1 MYRGEIMAVQSY
13 ALFTII
19 AALFGFGVYRIL
31 TAEQNPAQASRL
43 GNVRSSAVEVA
54 EPRPN
59 RFALEDDLNRMNQPP
74 PEPSPESG
82 PATEELIAEL
92 QDDSVDAAQD
102 EPVSPERLDQNAEV
116 LLAQIGKEWQQ
127 KTGAVRTS
135 TALDEV
141 SGQEVR
147 STNDDD
153 FQTRLN
159 RENAQSGGVQVS
171 LIWDNQNDLDLS
183 VVCPSGERISFDNK
197 VSRCGGQLDVDM
209 NEAPTSEQPVE
220 NIFWPEKSVPK
231 GEFKVFVEHFEQHA
245 EVDSTEYRVLVKN
258 GDESNEYRGEIT
270 NDEPPRLVCVFE
282 VA

>member
-1 MYRGEIMAVQSY
+1 MESY
-13 ALFTII
+13 ALFAVL
-19 AALFGFGVYRIL
+19 AALFGFGVYKIL

-43 GNVRSSAVEVA
+43 GGVRSAAVEVS

-59 RFALEDDLNRMNQPP
+59 RFALEEDLNRLNQPP
-74 PEPSPESG
+74 PQSSPVVEDLS
-82 PATEELIAEL
+82 AEL
-92 QDDSVDAAQD
+92 QESVEEIAPEPSLSTEKLNVDAED
-102 EPVSPERLDQNAEV
+102 

-127 KTGAVRTS
+127 KTGGIRTS

-147 STNDDD
+147 SSNDDD
-153 FQTRLN
+153 FQARLN
-159 RENAQSGGVQVS
+159 RENAKSGGVQVS

-183 VVCPSGERISFDNK
+183 VLCPSGERISFDNK
-197 VSRCGGQLDVDM
+197 LSKCGGQLDVDM

-245 EVDSTEYRVLVKN
+245 DVDSTEYRVLVKN
-258 GDESNEYRGEIT
+258 REDSNEYRGEIT

-282 VA
+282 VV

>member
-1 MYRGEIMAVQSY
+1 MESY
-13 ALFTII
+13 ALFVII
-19 AALFGFGVYRIL
+19 ATLFGFGVYRIL

-43 GNVRSSAVEVA
+43 GGVRSSAVEVE

-74 PEPSPESG
+74 PEPSP
-82 PATEELIAEL
+82 ATEELVSEL
-92 QDDSVDAAQD
+92 EDDAVNAPPDDSI
-102 EPVSPERLDQNAEV
+102 STERLDVDAED
-116 LLAQIGKEWQQ
+116 LLKQIGKEWQQ
-127 KTGAVRTS
+127 KTGGVRTS

-153 FQTRLN
+153 FQARLD
-159 RENAQSGGVQVS
+159 RENAKSGGVQVS

-183 VVCPSGERISFDNK
+183 VLCPSGERISFDNK
-197 VSRCGGQLDVDM
+197 LSKCGGQLDVDM